1 MSKKVEEKKVSLDA
15 RIRAIAESG
24 KAKGMPNKF
33 NLPNNKEKRLLHI
46 DICKQLA
53 ALSDENGKYPM
64 SQLVYFAISK
74 NAHRIY
80 VFENGYEVFNEK
92 KAKTILS
99 WLKLFA
105 KHNNN
110 PKLFRNGDLAHALC
124 RFYDKYSTKT
134 KDFKAALSDYTPNPS
149 VKDFTM
155 VAEGLGIAK
164 QPKVE
169 VTELELATAPTNV
182 ESEVAAN

>member
-1 MSKKVEEKKVSLDA
+1 MSKKEEKKTSLDA
-15 RIRAIAESG
+15 RVRAIAESG

-33 NLPNNKEKRLLHI
+33 NLPNNKENRLLHI
-46 DICKQLA
+46 DICKKLA
-53 ALSDENGKYPM
+53 ELSDENGKYPM

-74 NAHRIY
+74 NAHRTY
-80 VFENGYEVFNEK
+80 VFEDGYKTFNEK

-110 PKLFRNGDLAHALC
+110 PKLFRNGNLAHAIC

-134 KDFKAALSDYTPNPS
+134 KDFKAALSDYTPNPK
-149 VKDFTM
+149 VTDFTM

-169 VTELELATAPTNV
+169 VTELEVATAPTNV
-182 ESEVAAN
+182 EVAVNA

>member
-1 MSKKVEEKKVSLDA
+1 MSKKEEKKTSLDA

-46 DICKQLA
+46 DICKKLVE
-53 ALSDENGKYPM
+53 LSDANGHYPM

-74 NAHRIY
+74 NAHRTYI
-80 VFENGYEVFNEK
+80 FEEGYEVFNEK

-105 KHNNN
+105 KHNGNN
-110 PKLFRNGDLAHALC
+110 KLFRNGNLAHAIC

-134 KDFKAALSDYTPNPS
+134 KDFKAALSDYTPNPKVS
-149 VKDFTM
+149 DFTM
-155 VAEGLGIAK
+155 VAEGLGIARK
-164 QPKVE
+164 PKVD
-169 VTELELATAPTNV
+169 VTELEVATAPTNV
-182 ESEVAAN
+182 EVEVGA

>member
-1 MSKKVEEKKVSLDA
+1 MSKKAEEKKVSLDA
-15 RIRAIAESG
+15 RVRAIAESG

-33 NLPNNKEKRLLHI
+33 NLPNNKENRLLHI
-46 DICKQLA
+46 DICKRLA
-53 ALSDENGKYPM
+53 ELSDENGKYPM

-80 VFENGYEVFNEK
+80 VFEEGYKVFNEK

-105 KHNNN
+105 KHNGN
-110 PKLFRNGDLAHALC
+110 PKLFRNGNLAHAIC

-134 KDFKAALSDYTPNPS
+134 KGFQGSIERLYAKSKGQGLYNGRRGFGYCKAA
-149 VKDFTM
+149 K
-155 VAEGLGIAK
+155 G
-164 QPKVE
+164 
-169 VTELELATAPTNV
+169 
-182 ESEVAAN
+182 